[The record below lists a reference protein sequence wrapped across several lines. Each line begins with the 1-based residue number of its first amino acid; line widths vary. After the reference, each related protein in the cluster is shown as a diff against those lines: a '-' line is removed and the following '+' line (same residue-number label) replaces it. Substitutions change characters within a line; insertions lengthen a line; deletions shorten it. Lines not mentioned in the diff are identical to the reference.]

1 MYFDF
6 LYFFFL
12 RSSPRRVLWF
22 VVVWAVARSLSIA
35 LSVSFHHSTRTRI
48 DRQQRSSLTCY
59 CTALLSAF
67 ELFAHESV
75 DLLTAVPWPGPGM
88 NLPGLRQRRQ
98 RAAWLLVSLFYFFYL
113 FIFVS
118 LFILNLFAGSFW
130 VAPVSAAGKMRT
142 HIQQKTLCSRFFGCP
157 VANMGVD
164 L

>member
-118 LFILNLFAGSFW
+118 LFYFEFIRRLLLGCACVCGW
-130 VAPVSAAGKMRT
+130 EDAHTHSA
-142 HIQQKTLCSRFFGCP
+142 KTLCSRFFGCP